1 MTTGFA
7 GTSTSLLDT
16 LGQFRWLRAHI
27 STFFLGA
34 VLLACVNLLLGDSGL
49 WSLTAIGIWII
60 LLFVHGIV
68 LAIARLSALLMADDE
83 EEIVLLP
90 IKDAVVI
97 EPKPDPAATWSTP
110 GHAEA
115 RGGESPAPADPGT
128 EKVPWSVATDVAQ
141 VRRPISGEPTE

>member
-16 LGQFRWLRAHI
+16 VGQFRWLRAHI
-27 STFFLGA
+27 STFCLGA
-34 VLLACVNLLLGDSGL
+34 VLLACANLLIGGSSL
-49 WSLTAIGIWII
+49 WALTAIGIWIM

-90 IKDAVVI
+90 IQDAVII
-97 EPKPDPAATWSTP
+97 EPKPDPSATWTTVAPTATVS
-110 GHAEA
+110 
-115 RGGESPAPADPGT
+115 GESSPEPAA